1 MDKIFINGLKVSCII
16 GILPDE
22 RVHEQSLIM
31 DVCMEHSLKQAGEKG
46 DLNLSINYARVA
58 SFCLDFAKERKAFLL
73 EELAEELCSKILQ
86 EFNPSSVTLRL
97 SKPKAVKEALG
108 VGIEITRCNRGR

>member
-1 MDKIFINGLKVSCII
+1 MQGSLLFVL
-16 GILPDE
+16 ILQ
-22 RVHEQSLIM
+22 RS
-31 DVCMEHSLKQAGEKG
+31 EKH
-46 DLNLSINYARVA
+46 
-58 SFCLDFAKERKAFLL
+58 FLL